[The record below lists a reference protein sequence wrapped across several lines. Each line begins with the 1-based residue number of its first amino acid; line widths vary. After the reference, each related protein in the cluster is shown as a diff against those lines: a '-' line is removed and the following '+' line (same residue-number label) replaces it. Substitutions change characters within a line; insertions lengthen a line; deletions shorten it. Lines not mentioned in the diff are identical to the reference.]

1 MVSRE
6 ATKKVIRRS
15 LRSEGGAQNPGFHEV
30 LIKGMAGPPNSLL
43 RKKVVRFFF
52 IVEHMMKRKKIKFR
66 KSQVILEYMVIFA
79 IVVAAIATVG
89 FLSNIKVNFS
99 EHQDKCVDVILE
111 RE

>member
-1 MVSRE
+1 
-6 ATKKVIRRS
+6 
-15 LRSEGGAQNPGFHEV
+15 
-30 LIKGMAGPPNSLL
+30 
-43 RKKVVRFFF
+43 
-52 IVEHMMKRKKIKFR
+52 MKRKKIKFR

-89 FLSNIKVNFS
+89 FLSSIKVNFS